1 VLHGFVANEGEF
13 RLAVSK
19 ILKGNYVVRI
29 GYGFMFYSILRSV
42 DLVSIRVGKVHGG
55 DDLLMQNCFGLR
67 RGSWSGDSKADQG
80 NGEEGHPVE
89 IVGTFPGHAER
100 RAESR

>member
-1 VLHGFVANEGEF
+1 MVSLPNKGEF

-29 GYGFMFYSILRSV
+29 GYGLMFYSILRSV

-55 DDLLMQNCFGLR
+55 DDLLMQNNLMVFTTIPELPPIWPSHAAEKFPSDPKISVAR
-67 RGSWSGDSKADQG
+67 KAQ
-80 NGEEGHPVE
+80 
-89 IVGTFPGHAER
+89 
-100 RAESR
+100 